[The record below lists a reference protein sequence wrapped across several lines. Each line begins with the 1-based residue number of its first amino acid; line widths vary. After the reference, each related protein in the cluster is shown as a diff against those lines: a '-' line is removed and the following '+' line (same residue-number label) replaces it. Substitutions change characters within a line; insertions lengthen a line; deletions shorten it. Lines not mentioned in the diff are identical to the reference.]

1 MLYALAPMDGITDTT
16 YRQIVKKV
24 FETYKKKG
32 DNLLLFTEFVSS
44 DGLFHNFDGVKN
56 HILYENKEK
65 PLIAQIF

>member
-1 MLYALAPMDGITDTT
+1 MLYALAPMDGITDTA

-24 FETYKKKG
+24 FKKYKKEG
-32 DNLLLFTEFVSS
+32 DELLLFTEFISS

-56 HILYENKEK
+56 HILYEKEEK